1 MTNIFTINE
10 VCESLEDGNWIE
22 SKDQSKDGIRLIQT
36 GNIKSGYFED
46 NPHKARYISEKTF
59 NKLNCKEV
67 FEGDILISRLPD
79 PVGRGCILPKLE
91 NRSITAVDCAIVRVK
106 KNIINNKYLL
116 YFLQSPQYQ
125 FQVNQKVTGTTR
137 SRISRKNLGE
147 INIPVPSLQEQE
159 TIVERLDKVF
169 ENNFEYINNISSK
182 LVELEKLEK
191 RFIKKMF
198 DDEKCESFKLGN
210 FFEITSS
217 KRVFKNE
224 WKDKGVPFLRARE
237 LVKLANNLEFKDPIY
252 ISNSHYEQIKNKYG
266 IPKIGDILITGVG
279 TLGITYLVNSSK
291 KFYFKDGNIIWLKNL
306 NKVNSDYIKS
316 YIDSPD
322 FQDKINK
329 KIGATVK
336 TFTISD
342 AKNFEVPIPS
352 EEKQKI
358 IYEKIQEFKN
368 IKNDLKNSYEHN
380 INKLKLLKKSILNKE
395 FSYE

>member
-91 NRSITAVDCAIVRVK
+91 NRSITAVDCTIVRVK

-116 YFLQSPQYQ
+116 YILQSPQYQ

-147 INIPVPSLQEQE
+147 INIPVPPLQEQE
-159 TIVERLDKVF
+159 KIVERLDKVF
-169 ENNFEYINNISSK
+169 ENIDKVFVAKESEILSLTNLFDSFLDNTIEEFSESEQKLGEYYDVRDGTHDSPKYYEKGYPLITSKNLKDGQLNFEKIKFISEEDFNKINERSKVNKGDVLMAMIGTIGNPVVIKDNSKLAIKNVALFKLNKNQSSEYLYYFLKSNKVKKKMIAEAKGTTQKFVGLGYLRNFTITGKFDLNAENEVVFLISKIENIINKFINNQQQIYTK
-182 LVELEKLEK
+182 LLE
-191 RFIKKMF
+191 
-198 DDEKCESFKLGN
+198 
-210 FFEITSS
+210 
-217 KRVFKNE
+217 
-224 WKDKGVPFLRARE
+224 
-237 LVKLANNLEFKDPIY
+237 
-252 ISNSHYEQIKNKYG
+252 
-266 IPKIGDILITGVG
+266 
-279 TLGITYLVNSSK
+279 
-291 KFYFKDGNIIWLKNL
+291 
-306 NKVNSDYIKS
+306 
-316 YIDSPD
+316 
-322 FQDKINK
+322 
-329 KIGATVK
+329 
-336 TFTISD
+336 
-342 AKNFEVPIPS
+342 
-352 EEKQKI
+352 
-358 IYEKIQEFKN
+358 
-368 IKNDLKNSYEHN
+368 
-380 INKLKLLKKSILNKE
+380 LKKSILNKE